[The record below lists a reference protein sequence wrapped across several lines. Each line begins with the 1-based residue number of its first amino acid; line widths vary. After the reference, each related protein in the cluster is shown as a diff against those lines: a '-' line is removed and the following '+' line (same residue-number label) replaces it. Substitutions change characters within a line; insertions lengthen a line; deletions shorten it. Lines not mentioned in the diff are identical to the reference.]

1 MIETQHVGYAE
12 ASCGRTVKRV
22 YMRGQYAQTGFS
34 VLVEKARELLADLV
48 RVNASGEIYAGRWAA
63 SFSTCRDLGLAVLLV
78 DFED

>member
-22 YMRGQYAQTGFS
+22 YMRGQYSKTGFTVPGDKS
-34 VLVEKARELLADLV
+34 TQLLADLV

-78 DFED
+78 DFDD